1 MVPRFAIVE
10 PLSRAS
16 RARSCAGMP
25 NGATSSAD
33 LRGATTKGRTDRR
46 RPFEPI
52 LHEVNGSEVSMRFD
66 LRMLGPK
73 DACAFR
79 ALRLEA
85 LARHPCAFAATHD
98 EESGQS
104 AGDVAERLVRQAV
117 FGGFVAGALEGVA
130 GFATPGLAKKMH
142 KGILWGVYVAAR
154 RRGHGLGRA
163 LVAQVIEHA
172 RGRVAQLHA
181 AVVTGNAAA
190 CGLYRD
196 LGFVTYGIEPRALK
210 VGETYF
216 DQALMVLMLDEPSRS
231 DRGLA

>member
-1 MVPRFAIVE
+1 MR
-10 PLSRAS
+10 L
-16 RARSCAGMP
+16 
-25 NGATSSAD
+25 D
-33 LRGATTKGRTDRR
+33 LR
-46 RPFEPI
+46 I
-52 LHEVNGSEVSMRFD
+52 
-66 LRMLGPK
+66 LGPE
-73 DACAFR
+73 DAGAFR

-85 LARHPCAFAATHD
+85 LERHPCAFAAAHD

-104 AGDVAERLVRQAV
+104 AADIAERLTAQAV
-117 FGGFVAGALEGVA
+117 FGGFVDGALVGVA
-130 GFATPGLAKKMH
+130 GFATPALAKKRH
-142 KGILWGVYVAAR
+142 KGLLWGVYVSPS

-210 VGETYF
+210 VDERYF
-216 DQALMVLMLDEPSRS
+216 DQELMVLVLDRA
-231 DRGLA
+231 R